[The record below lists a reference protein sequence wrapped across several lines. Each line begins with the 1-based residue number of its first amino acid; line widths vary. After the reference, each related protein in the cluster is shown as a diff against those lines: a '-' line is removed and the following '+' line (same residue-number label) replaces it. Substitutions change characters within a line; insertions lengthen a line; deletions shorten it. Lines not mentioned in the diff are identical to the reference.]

1 MDTENNIFNAIKD
14 GKLKSVQQFI
24 QKGIDV
30 NTQDKIGN
38 SLLMNAVL
46 SEQTDIAAYLI
57 SLNPNLYL
65 YNKEHST
72 VFPIAER
79 LKDKSIF
86 NLLLDKCLNSNDK
99 IFLIRYHAKPKS
111 QIENVLGA
119 FINCYI
125 VDIDYSSALIRSRK
139 MVKDKGWNI
148 LTTEEENTINRFEI
162 EDYDKQK
169 PYIDQVIIDK
179 EVIVIYTYQN
189 EEDE

>member
-24 QKGIDV
+24 EKGIDV

-46 SEQTDIAAYLI
+46 NEQTDIAKYLI
-57 SLNPNLYL
+57 SLNPDLYL
-65 YNKEHST
+65 FNEENFT

-99 IFLIRYHAKPKS
+99 IFLIGYHAKPKS

-125 VDIDYSSALIRSRK
+125 VDTDFSNAVLRSRK
-139 MVKDKGWNI
+139 MVKDEGWNV
-148 LTTEEENTINRFEI
+148 LTTEEESTINRFKI
-162 EDYDKQK
+162 ENDDKRK
-169 PYIDQVIIDK
+169 LYVDQVIIDK
-179 EVIVIYTYQN
+179 EVMVIHTYEN
-189 EEDE
+189 DEDE